1 MDEVKKANVA
11 IRKDVHKL
19 VKIFCAQKDKDI
31 GEYISDVL
39 EMAVRSKVLPPPTE
53 SRKNLRFEIVT

>member
-1 MDEVKKANVA
+1 MKDKQTKNIA

-39 EMAVRSKVLPPPTE
+39 EMAVRSKVLPPPIE